1 LFVQADVMKVGKY
14 TALVF
19 LGFVLATETIHA
31 GSVVVW
37 DGGKNLGTAYGRP
50 VAMARQRA
58 LEAAR
63 RKGWTNVRVI
73 GASNVSG
80 YGAIATARHPSG
92 HGSLIGVALGRRS
105 ATEAD
110 ALAIEQC
117 VKAGGTDVKVTAG
130 FRG

>member
-1 LFVQADVMKVGKY
+1 MKKSRL

-19 LGFVLATETIHA
+19 LGFALAIETLNA

-50 VAMARQRA
+50 VEIAKQRA
-58 LEAAR
+58 LQAAR
-63 RKGWTNVRVI
+63 RKGWTNVRII

-80 YGAIATARHPSG
+80 YGAIAIARHPSG

-110 ALAIEQC
+110 TLAIEQC
-117 VKAGGTDVKVTAG
+117 VKAGGTNVKVTTG